1 MTERILTCACGGVAL
16 ELHGAPFF
24 TTECHCDSC
33 REAAS
38 RMAALKLSRDMVE
51 DNGGTQ
57 FVLYRKDRAKIVRG
71 QGDLVGYRLKTG
83 APTRRVVAGC
93 CNSPVFLEFQ
103 GGHWLSLYA
112 SLWPAGQAPRPQIR
126 TMTADRSAGAVPDQ
140 SIPHGKIQTFG
151 FYGRLLAAWIAMG
164 FRSPCVDV
172 GREAIL
178 E

>member
-1 MTERILTCACGGVAL
+1 MTKQTLTCACGGVAL

-38 RMAALKLSRDMVE
+38 RLARLKLSRHMVE
-51 DNGGTQ
+51 DNGGSQ
-57 FVLYRKDRAKIVRG
+57 FALYRKDRARIVRG
-71 QGDLVGYRLKTG
+71 QEKLVGYRLKAG

-103 GGHWLSLYA
+103 GGHWLSIYS
-112 SLWPAGQAPRPQIR
+112 SLWPEGQAPRPQIR
-126 TMTADRSAGAVPDQ
+126 TMTADRHPEAQPDQ
-140 SIPHGKIQTFG
+140 SIPHGKRQTFG
-151 FYGRLLAAWIAMG
+151 FYGRLLAAWVAMG
-164 FRSPCVDV
+164 FRSPRFEV